1 VIAYFDTSALIPLIV
16 EEPPSDTCSRLWNEA
31 TRTISSRLIYPEA
44 RAALAQAERMRRLS
58 APELVAA
65 VKELDLLALEIDYLE
80 ITANVTE
87 SAGALAQ
94 AQPLRGYDAVHL
106 ASAALA
112 TDDELVLVTGDR
124 NLGAAARSIGI
135 AVSLT
140 TI

>member
-1 VIAYFDTSALIPLIV
+1 MIAYFDTSALIPLIV

-80 ITANVTE
+80 ITADVTE
-87 SAGALAQ
+87 SAGVLAQ
-94 AQPLRGYDAVHL
+94 AQALRGYDAVHL

-112 TDDELVLVTGDR
+112 TDDELVLVSGDR
-124 NLGAAARSIGI
+124 NLGTAARSIGI